1 MLSFF
6 VLNLRVAFLSCALL
20 LLAACGGG
28 NSSSES
34 AADDAAATAT
44 PVAEA
49 GNQLQLPDTS
59 SGDNC
64 RLLNVNLTPS
74 SGATLRRS
82 SGDELLVTVDF
93 EVLRP
98 TENLFIEAF
107 FLSIDGDDG
116 GVTTFAEDIKQFNV
130 GPGRIIDDI
139 RFRVTDFNN
148 DRYTSLRINGYA
160 GTRGCDVVIPVQYIV
175 TD

>member
-1 MLSFF
+1 MLSSSVF
-6 VLNLRVAFLSCALL
+6 NLRIVCFSCVLL
-20 LLAACGGG
+20 LLVACGGG

-34 AADDAAATAT
+34 AADDAAAA
-44 PVAEA
+44 PVADA
-49 GNQLQLPDTS
+49 GAQLQLPDVS

-116 GVTTFAEDIKQFNV
+116 GVTTFAEDIKRFNV

-139 RFRVTDFNN
+139 RFRVTDFDN